1 MAKRESGDIQEK
13 KRVRILLTNDDG
25 FEAPGLLMLRDALS
39 EIGDIV
45 TVAPTIE
52 KSASGHSL
60 TLTRPLRF
68 IEVEKD
74 FYKLDDG
81 TPSDC
86 VFLAL
91 KKIYGEGERPD
102 LLVSG
107 INRGAN
113 MGEDITYSGTVAAAM
128 EGVLQGIS
136 SIAVSQVCERDC
148 SELDA
153 GDYSNAVDATVTLV
167 KKILE
172 DGFPLEGRRLLNINV
187 PPPSHGKYRGFR
199 ITHAGHRAYGNDA
212 QVHYNPRGVEYYWIG
227 LPLMQWSAN
236 PKKESRKSDFE
247 AVKEGYVSI
256 TPVQLDMTSY
266 EDIPTLG
273 KWL

>member
-1 MAKRESGDIQEK
+1 MLVK
-13 KRVRILLTNDDG
+13 
-25 FEAPGLLMLRDALS
+25 GLYTLS
-39 EIGDIV
+39 EHI
-45 TVAPTIE
+45 
-52 KSASGHSL
+52 SL
-60 TLTRPLRF
+60 CEIIP
-68 IEVEKD
+68 
-74 FYKLDDG
+74 
-81 TPSDC
+81 
-86 VFLAL
+86 
-91 KKIYGEGERPD
+91 
-102 LLVSG
+102 
-107 INRGAN
+107 NRCQR
-113 MGEDITYSGTVAAAM
+113 
-128 EGVLQGIS
+128 L
-136 SIAVSQVCERDC
+136 
-148 SELDA
+148 SELCSDPQE
-153 GDYSNAVDATVTLV
+153 